1 MTRQNPEGDY
11 PGELLGEPI
20 SLEDA
25 IRIFTLNSAIAME
38 HADITGSIEV
48 GKFADMV
55 VLDRNLFDL
64 VEQDRGDEI
73 SETLVERTLFE
84 GEVVFDR
91 EAAVDALDVV
101 EVQVTNDELK
111 SAVDAA
117 DLNLLFETDI
127 AQLWGGGNAHVHWG
141 EDPVDI
147 EAGNAEA
154 PATINASFSTL
165 LEEGY
170 QFARPAR
177 EVYWQQTDENFWVQW
192 AVKDQVASLWAYDP
206 EAEQVV
212 EILQVREK

>member
-1 MTRQNPEGDY
+1 
-11 PGELLGEPI
+11 
-20 SLEDA
+20 
-25 IRIFTLNSAIAME
+25 
-38 HADITGSIEV
+38 
-48 GKFADMV
+48 MV
-55 VLDRNLFDL
+55 VLNQNLFDL
-64 VEQDRGDEI
+64 VEQDRANEI

-84 GEVVFDR
+84 GKVVFDR
-91 EAAVDALDVV
+91 DAAVEALDVV
-101 EVQVTNDELK
+101 EMQVTNAELK

-141 EDPVDI
+141 EDPIDI

-154 PATINASFSTL
+154 PAAINASFSTL

-177 EVYWQQTDENFWVQW
+177 EIYWQQTDENFWVQW

-212 EILQVREK
+212 EILQVKKK